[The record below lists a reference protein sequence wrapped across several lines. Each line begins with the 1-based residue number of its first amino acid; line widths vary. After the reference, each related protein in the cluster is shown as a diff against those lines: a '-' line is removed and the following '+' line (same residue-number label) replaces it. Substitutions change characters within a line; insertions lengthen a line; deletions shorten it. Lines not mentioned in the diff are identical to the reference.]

1 MNPTKQE
8 VMSVPVFFFLNSGI
22 DFMIVFSQHLH
33 RVRKKTSDQ
42 LIPSVFRRVRVT
54 YVHWVPPKQ
63 TRRFSRR

>member
-8 VMSVPVFFFLNSGI
+8 VMSVPVFFLFLFLNSGI

-33 RVRKKTSDQ
+33 KTCDQ
-42 LIPSVFRRVRVT
+42 LIPSVFRRVRAT

-63 TRRFSRR
+63 TRMLSRR